1 MKVIKGLNT
10 AISFISQVL
19 FGLSTLVLVVVT
31 VMGTIMRY
39 VLGSPLTWVEEI
51 QLLLMVWMTFFG
63 GCIAFEKRGNIAIT
77 LFVDRFPQK
86 IQKGIEILVWLI
98 TAAILAVVMVLE
110 YDRMLTLIS
119 TMQSSAVLRIPRFV
133 NYGVVCFACLLM
145 LLCHL
150 LNGVTDVLTHK
161 KREEAQ
167 ENA

>member
-1 MKVIKGLNT
+1 MKLIKALNLG
-10 AISFISQVL
+10 ISVISQTL
-19 FGLSTLVLVVVT
+19 FGLSTLVLVIVT
-31 VMGTIMRY
+31 VWGTVMRY

-86 IQKGIEILVWLI
+86 MQKGIEAIVWVVT
-98 TAAILAVVMVLE
+98 TAVLAVVMVLE
-110 YDRMLTLIS
+110 YDRMLTLMG
-119 TMQSSAVLRIPRFV
+119 TMQSSAVLRIPRFI

-150 LNGVTDVLTHK
+150 LNGISDVMNRG
-161 KREEAQ
+161 KRKEAS